1 MSRWQKL
8 SFLTAVVLFLA
19 AATDA
24 AEPPVKQPAKPPAT
38 ASVRPPKSQFLRLV
52 RGQGN
57 RPLALEAAIVRCVPA
72 DNRKAAVTV
81 DLVSAVHVGE
91 KRYYAQLN
99 REFAGYD
106 VVLYELIA
114 REGTKIPKGSDGSNN
129 PLSMIQRGMKDL
141 LELEFQLHEIDY
153 TRPNMVRADM
163 TPEQFAQ
170 SMKDRGES
178 VLGMFL
184 RMMGNAMAQQA
195 DSSDQPSEAQLLA
208 ALFDKNR
215 ALALK
220 RVMAEQ
226 FEDMEGS
233 LMALDGPEGS
243 TLIGQRNKVALDGLR
258 KQIAAGKRKIA
269 IFYGAGHM
277 TDMQK
282 RLRDDF
288 GLVPAG
294 DPRWL
299 VAWDLKGAAAKPKA
313 KKP

>member
-1 MSRWQKL
+1 M
-8 SFLTAVVLFLA
+8 
-19 AATDA
+19 
-24 AEPPVKQPAKPPAT
+24 
-38 ASVRPPKSQFLRLV
+38 
-52 RGQGN
+52 
-57 RPLALEAAIVRCVPA
+57 
-72 DNRKAAVTV
+72 
-81 DLVSAVHVGE
+81 
-91 KRYYAQLN
+91 
-99 REFAGYD
+99 
-106 VVLYELIA
+106 VLYELIA

-153 TRPNMVRADM
+153 ARPNMVRADM

-195 DSSDQPSEAQLLA
+195 DSFDQPSEAQLLA

-233 LMALDGPEGS
+233 LMALDGPEGPRS
-243 TLIGQRNKVALDGLR
+243 SVSGTRWPWTACGSRSP
-258 KQIAAGKRKIA
+258 
-269 IFYGAGHM
+269 
-277 TDMQK
+277 
-282 RLRDDF
+282 
-288 GLVPAG
+288 PASG
-294 DPRWL
+294 RSPFSMGP
-299 VAWDLKGAAAKPKA
+299 VT
-313 KKP
+313 